1 MARPLV
7 VGNWKMWG
15 NHSQARQWIEQMGLA
30 EHDDFEWAVCP
41 PFTLIADCVSRLGG
55 ARVGAQSVS
64 QDQDVPHTGDISASM
79 LSDLSVKWVIIGHS
93 ERRSLRSES
102 DESVALQIQN
112 AQAAGLV
119 PIICVGE
126 TQSERESSEAEA
138 RVCQQLHKA
147 LKEADLGKELVI
159 AYEPVWAIGT
169 GLVASPE
176 QVQAMHGL
184 IRVELQD
191 MGVGEGQARIIYG
204 GSVKPDNAQTL
215 FELADVDGALVGG
228 ASLDADQFKT
238 IIQAARAA
246 TAE

>member
-1 MARPLV
+1 MARPLI

-30 EHDDFEWAVCP
+30 ECDDLDWAVCP
-41 PFTLIADCVSRLGG
+41 PFTLIAECVSRLGG
-55 ARVGAQSVS
+55 ECVGAQSVS
-64 QDQDVPHTGDISASM
+64 QDHEVPHTGDISANM
-79 LSDLSVKWVIIGHS
+79 LSDLGAKWVIIGHS
-93 ERRSLRSES
+93 ERRSLRSET
-102 DESVALQIQN
+102 DESVALQIEN

-119 PIICVGE
+119 PIVCVGE
-126 TQSERESSEAEA
+126 TQIERETGAAEE
-138 RVCQQLHKA
+138 RVCQQLRKA
-147 LKEADLGKELVI
+147 LKGADLGKELVI

-176 QVQAMHGL
+176 QVQAMHSL
-184 IRVELQD
+184 IRLELQG
-191 MGVGEGQARIIYG
+191 MGVGERKARIIYG

>member
-1 MARPLV
+1 MARPLI

-30 EHDDFEWAVCP
+30 ECDDLDWAVCP
-41 PFTLIADCVSRLGG
+41 PFTLIAECVSRLGG
-55 ARVGAQSVS
+55 ECVGAQSVS
-64 QDQDVPHTGDISASM
+64 QDHEVPHTGDISANM
-79 LSDLSVKWVIIGHS
+79 LSDLGAKWVIIGHS
-93 ERRSLRSES
+93 ERRSLRSET
-102 DESVALQIQN
+102 DESVALQIEN

-119 PIICVGE
+119 PIVCVGE
-126 TQSERESSEAEA
+126 TQIERETGAAEE
-138 RVCQQLHKA
+138 RVCQQLRKA

-176 QVQAMHGL
+176 QVQAMHSL
-184 IRVELQD
+184 LRLELQG
-191 MGVGEGQARIIYG
+191 MGVGEGKARIIYG

>member
-1 MARPLV
+1 MARPLI

-30 EHDDFEWAVCP
+30 ECDELDWAVCP
-41 PFTLIADCVSRLGG
+41 PFTLIAECVSRLGG
-55 ARVGAQSVS
+55 ECVGAQSVS
-64 QDQDVPHTGDISASM
+64 QDHEVPHTGDISANM
-79 LSDLSVKWVIIGHS
+79 LSDLGAKWVIIGHS
-93 ERRSLRSES
+93 ERRSLRSET
-102 DESVALQIQN
+102 DESVALQIEN

-119 PIICVGE
+119 PIVCVGE
-126 TQSERESSEAEA
+126 TQIERETGAAEE
-138 RVCQQLHKA
+138 RVCQQLRKA
-147 LKEADLGKELVI
+147 LKEADLDKELVI

-176 QVQAMHGL
+176 QAQAMHSL
-184 IRVELQD
+184 IRLELQG
-191 MGVGEGQARIIYG
+191 MGVGEGKARIIYG

>member
-1 MARPLV
+1 MARPLI

-30 EHDDFEWAVCP
+30 ECDELDWAVCP
-41 PFTLIADCVSRLGG
+41 PFTLIAECVSRLGG
-55 ARVGAQSVS
+55 ECVGAQSVS
-64 QDQDVPHTGDISASM
+64 QDHEVPHTGDISANM
-79 LSDLSVKWVIIGHS
+79 LSDLGAKWVIIGHS
-93 ERRSLRSES
+93 ERRSLRSET
-102 DESVALQIQN
+102 DESVALQIEN

-119 PIICVGE
+119 PIVCVGE
-126 TQSERESSEAEA
+126 TQIERETGAAEE
-138 RVCQQLHKA
+138 RVCQQLRKA

-176 QVQAMHGL
+176 QVQAMHSL
-184 IRVELQD
+184 IRLELQG
-191 MGVGEGQARIIYG
+191 MGVGEGKARIIYG

>member
-1 MARPLV
+1 
-7 VGNWKMWG
+7 MWG

-30 EHDDFEWAVCP
+30 ECDDLDWAVCP
-41 PFTLIADCVSRLGG
+41 PFTLIAECVSRLGG
-55 ARVGAQSVS
+55 ECVGAQSVS
-64 QDQDVPHTGDISASM
+64 QDHEVPHTGDISANM
-79 LSDLSVKWVIIGHS
+79 LSDLGAKWVIIGHS
-93 ERRSLRSES
+93 ERRSLRSET
-102 DESVALQIQN
+102 DESVALQIEN

-119 PIICVGE
+119 PIVCVGE
-126 TQSERESSEAEA
+126 TQIERETGAAEE
-138 RVCQQLHKA
+138 RVCQQLRKA

-176 QVQAMHGL
+176 QVQAMHSL
-184 IRVELQD
+184 IRLELQG
-191 MGVGEGQARIIYG
+191 MGVGEGKARIIYG

>member
-1 MARPLV
+1 
-7 VGNWKMWG
+7 MWG

-30 EHDDFEWAVCP
+30 ECDDLDWAVCP
-41 PFTLIADCVSRLGG
+41 PFTLIAECVSRLGG
-55 ARVGAQSVS
+55 ECVGAQSVS
-64 QDQDVPHTGDISASM
+64 QDYEVPHTGDISANM
-79 LSDLSVKWVIIGHS
+79 LSDLGAKWVIIGHS
-93 ERRSLRSES
+93 ERRSLRSET
-102 DESVALQIQN
+102 DESVALQIEN

-119 PIICVGE
+119 PIVCVGE
-126 TQSERESSEAEA
+126 TQIERETGAAEE
-138 RVCQQLHKA
+138 RVCQQLRKA
-147 LKEADLGKELVI
+147 LKEADLDKELVI

-176 QVQAMHGL
+176 QVQAMHSL
-184 IRVELQD
+184 IRLELQG
-191 MGVGEGQARIIYG
+191 MGVGEGKACIIYG

>member
-1 MARPLV
+1 
-7 VGNWKMWG
+7 
-15 NHSQARQWIEQMGLA
+15 
-30 EHDDFEWAVCP
+30 
-41 PFTLIADCVSRLGG
+41 
-55 ARVGAQSVS
+55 
-64 QDQDVPHTGDISASM
+64 VPHTGDISANM
-79 LSDLSVKWVIIGHS
+79 LSDLGAKWVIIGHS
-93 ERRSLRSES
+93 ERRSLRSET
-102 DESVALQIQN
+102 DESVALQIEN

-119 PIICVGE
+119 PIVCVGE
-126 TQSERESSEAEA
+126 TQIERETGAAEE
-138 RVCQQLHKA
+138 RVCQQLRKA

-176 QVQAMHGL
+176 QVQAMHSL
-184 IRVELQD
+184 IRLELQG
-191 MGVGEGQARIIYG
+191 MGVGEGKARIIYG

>member
-1 MARPLV
+1 MARPLI

-30 EHDDFEWAVCP
+30 ECDDLDWAVCP
-41 PFTLIADCVSRLGG
+41 PFTLIAECVSRLGG
-55 ARVGAQSVS
+55 ECIGAQSVS
-64 QDQDVPHTGDISASM
+64 QDHEVPHTGDISANM
-79 LSDLSVKWVIIGHS
+79 LSDLGAKWVIIGHS
-93 ERRSLRSES
+93 ERRSLRSET
-102 DESVALQIQN
+102 DESVALQIEN

-119 PIICVGE
+119 PIVCVGE
-126 TQSERESSEAEA
+126 TQIERETGAAEE
-138 RVCQQLHKA
+138 RVCQQLRKA

-176 QVQAMHGL
+176 QVQAMHSL
-184 IRVELQD
+184 IRLELQG
-191 MGVGEGQARIIYG
+191 MGVGEGKARIIYG

>member
-1 MARPLV
+1 MARPLI

-15 NHSQARQWIEQMGLA
+15 NHSQARQWIEQMGFV
-30 EHDDFEWAVCP
+30 ECDDLDWAVCP
-41 PFTLIADCVSRLGG
+41 PFTLIAECVSRLGG
-55 ARVGAQSVS
+55 ECVGAQSVS
-64 QDQDVPHTGDISASM
+64 QDHEVPHTGDISADM
-79 LSDLSVKWVIIGHS
+79 LSDLGAKWVIIGHS

-102 DESVALQIQN
+102 DESVALQIKN
-112 AQAAGLV
+112 AQVAGLL

-126 TQSERESSEAEA
+126 TQIERESGEAEA
-138 RVCQQLHKA
+138 RVCQQVRKA
-147 LKEADLGKELVI
+147 LKEADLGKEVVI

-176 QVQAMHGL
+176 QVQTMHGL
-184 IRVELQD
+184 IRRELQS
-191 MGVGEGQARIIYG
+191 MGVGDGKVRIIYG
-204 GSVKPDNAQTL
+204 GSVKPDNAQVL

-228 ASLDADQFKT
+228 ASLDAGQFKT

>member
-1 MARPLV
+1 MARPLI

-30 EHDDFEWAVCP
+30 ECDDLDWAVCP
-41 PFTLIADCVSRLGG
+41 PFTLIAECVSRLGG
-55 ARVGAQSVS
+55 ECVGAQSVS
-64 QDQDVPHTGDISASM
+64 QDHEVPHTGDISANM
-79 LSDLSVKWVIIGHS
+79 LSDLGAKWVIIGHS
-93 ERRSLRSES
+93 ERRSLRSET
-102 DESVALQIQN
+102 DESVALQVEN

-119 PIICVGE
+119 PIVCVGE
-126 TQSERESSEAEA
+126 TQIERETGAAEE
-138 RVCQQLHKA
+138 RVCQQLCKA

-176 QVQAMHGL
+176 QVQAMHSL
-184 IRVELQD
+184 IRLELQG
-191 MGVGEGQARIIYG
+191 MGVGEGKARIIYG

>member
-1 MARPLV
+1 MARPLI

-30 EHDDFEWAVCP
+30 ECDELDWAVCP
-41 PFTLIADCVSRLGG
+41 PFTLIAECVSRLGG
-55 ARVGAQSVS
+55 ECVGAQSVS
-64 QDQDVPHTGDISASM
+64 QDHEVPHTGDISANM
-79 LSDLSVKWVIIGHS
+79 LSDLGAKWVIIGHS
-93 ERRSLRSES
+93 ERRSLRSET
-102 DESVALQIQN
+102 DESVALQIEN

-119 PIICVGE
+119 PIVCVGE
-126 TQSERESSEAEA
+126 TQIERETGAAEE
-138 RVCQQLHKA
+138 RVCQQLRKA
-147 LKEADLGKELVI
+147 LKEADLDKELVI

-176 QVQAMHGL
+176 QVQAMHSL
-184 IRVELQD
+184 IRLELQG
-191 MGVGEGQARIIYG
+191 MGVGEGKARIIYG